1 MNSFIGRVVEI
12 SPVREVGRNSF
23 KIQQV
28 VIDISTDGNANPI
41 PVDCRGAD
49 IDTLSRCKVGDLVN
63 VMYNLQGR
71 AWQGK
76 FFVNIISQ
84 TLNLVVS
91 SKEQP
96 IPVQKEIGDDD
107 IMGVPASLAKSPE
120 LSDLPFVWFAPLLLT
135 SLIQYFI

>member
-1 MNSFIGRVVEI
+1 MQSFIGKIVELGG
-12 SPVREVGRNSF
+12 VREVGKNSF
-23 KIQQV
+23 KVQQV
-28 VIDISTDGNANPI
+28 VVDISTDGNANPI

-49 IDTLSRCKVGDLVN
+49 IDVLSRCKVGDLVN

-107 IMGVPASLAKSPE
+107 IMGVPVSLGKSPE
-120 LSDLPFVWFAPLLLT
+120 LLDLPFSLLLPLLLT
-135 SLIQYFI
+135 SLIQYL